1 MKPTHLLDPAAD
13 ASEWDDVAPVPTRA
27 RHDGWTP
34 TRQKNFLVALAE
46 CGVVSEACARV
57 GMSPRAAYALRR
69 RPDADHF
76 RRAWDAALDYAVR
89 RLSDAAFSR
98 ALNGVTR
105 PVFYQGEQVGER
117 TFYDERLTMFVLRY
131 RDPMRYGKWL
141 DAMAAIQPE
150 DGAAALAEIL
160 ALRAERDAHAAEV
173 DEPAPVHP
181 PLATR
186 RLPDHVAPPPEKGE
200 SMADLQRRWEA
211 EEAAARD
218 PASDT
223 PFEEAIR
230 SLGDWAEDPDTD
242 GT

>member
-1 MKPTHLLDPAAD
+1 MKPKHLLDPAAD

-34 TRQKNFLVALAE
+34 TRQKDFLVALAE

-105 PVFYQGEQVGER
+105 PVFYQGEQIGER
-117 TFYDERLTMFVLRY
+117 TYYDERLTMFVLRY
-131 RDPMRYGKWL
+131 RDPIRYGKWL
-141 DAMAAIQPE
+141 DTMAFRQNE
-150 DGAAALAEIL
+150 DGATQLAEEL
-160 ALRAERDAHAAEV
+160 AVRAELDAMADADGVER
-173 DEPAPVHP
+173 APLP
-181 PLATR
+181 PIATR
-186 RLPDHVAPPPEKGE
+186 NTPD
-200 SMADLQRRWEA
+200 LT
-211 EEAAARD
+211 
-218 PASDT
+218 PAGNRPAKPST
-223 PFEEAIR
+223 
-230 SLGDWAEDPDTD
+230 
-242 GT
+242 

>member
-1 MKPTHLLDPAAD
+1 MKPKHLLDPAAD

-34 TRQKNFLVALAE
+34 GRQKAFLVALAE

-89 RLSDAAFSR
+89 RLSDAAFAR

-117 TFYDERLTMFVLRY
+117 TYYDERLTMFVLRY
-131 RDPMRYGKWL
+131 RDPLRYGKWL
-141 DAMAAIQPE
+141 DQMGYRQDEDAEGPVQRDQP
-150 DGAAALAEIL
+150 
-160 ALRAERDAHAAEV
+160 
-173 DEPAPVHP
+173 
-181 PLATR
+181 TR
-186 RLPDHVAPPPEKGE
+186 G
-200 SMADLQRRWEA
+200 SSAD
-211 EEAAARD
+211 
-218 PASDT
+218 PSG
-223 PFEEAIR
+223 IR
-230 SLGDWAEDPDTD
+230 S
-242 GT
+242 